1 MNRLRKY
8 VEWMSRGRRTSRI
21 AYVMKE
27 WDLPL
32 PLPGAEWQPD
42 KKFSVADELLNNPEL
57 KAVFEEALA
66 KGVALYSVPNPKS
79 ELR

>member
-1 MNRLRKY
+1 
-8 VEWMSRGRRTSRI
+8 
-21 AYVMKE
+21 
-27 WDLPL
+27 
-32 PLPGAEWQPD
+32 LPGAEWQPD
-42 KKFSVADELLNNPEL
+42 KKFSVADELLNNPDL